1 MKERFLNVI
10 KWFFIVLGVLFLM
23 QLLIVIGAFIG
34 FSNFAKADINTFNNT
49 NSKIK
54 DIQPIINYVEDY
66 RIKNGKYPEKVENI
80 KTKKKLNYKYEISKD
95 ANCYT
100 ITTKKE
106 KENLTSQYQHC
117 QVTSENSNSSSES
130 YVEFNN

>member
-1 MKERFLNVI
+1 MKERFLNVL
-10 KWFFIVLGVLFLM
+10 KWFFIILGVLFLM
-23 QLLIVIGAFIG
+23 QILLVAGAFIG
-34 FSNFAKADINTFNNT
+34 LSSFAKADINTIG
-49 NSKIK
+49 SKSPKIK

-66 RIKNGKYPEKVENI
+66 QMQNGRYPEKVE
-80 KTKKKLNYKYEISKD
+80 KVKVKKGLDYKYEISKN

-117 QVTSENSNSSSES
+117 KVSSENSNSSSES
-130 YVEFNN
+130 YIEYNN